1 MSATERMARF
11 IAEARFEDMP
21 EVVITAAKTAI
32 LDTVGV
38 MAAAVGEP
46 VASSIIRYVR
56 AAGGPLDATVVGGA
70 LKTST
75 SLAALANGALGH
87 ALDFD
92 DSNWLLYGHASVV
105 ALPAVLAEAEALG
118 ASGRELVEAYVI
130 GFEISSKLG
139 SGMNMGL
146 YDNGWHPTSTLGAM
160 GAAAAVSRLR
170 GFGIDQIRLAL
181 GIAASQASG
190 VRANFGT
197 MTKPLHAG
205 LAAEAGVR
213 AADFSGLGI
222 TSSPEILEAQNG
234 YCESFS
240 GKGNFRLD
248 EIVERLGDPYV
259 LETPGNN
266 LKPYPCCM
274 SAHPSIDALRELID
288 EKDFTTDDV
297 ERIDIDLMKP
307 NMMNLS
313 YNDPKTGLQG
323 KFSAPYTLSRMLMD
337 RELRLDT
344 FTDEAVNDP
353 AAQAMM
359 KKVHVH
365 LAEVPDW
372 KQGAARPATVTVRTK
387 GGDIFRKTGTKS
399 RGNATWPLTKD
410 EVHGKFR
417 DCAERNFGRDKTAE
431 ALAIL
436 TSLEEQES
444 VRPLMS
450 LLA

>member
-11 IAEARFEDMP
+11 IAEARFEEMP

-46 VASSIIRYVR
+46 VASSIVRYVS
-56 AAGGPLDATVVGGA
+56 AAGGPPDATVVGSA

-75 SLAALANGALGH
+75 SLAALANGTLGH

-105 ALPAVLAEAEALG
+105 VLPAVLAEAEALG

-146 YDNGWHPTSTLGAM
+146 YNNGWHPTSTLGAM
-160 GAAAAVSRLR
+160 GAAAAISRLR

-222 TSSPEILEAQNG
+222 TSSPE
-234 YCESFS
+234 YS
-240 GKGNFRLD
+240 GGA
-248 EIVERLGDPYV
+248 ERL
-259 LETPGNN
+259 
-266 LKPYPCCM
+266 
-274 SAHPSIDALRELID
+274 LRIL
-288 EKDFTTDDV
+288 
-297 ERIDIDLMKP
+297 
-307 NMMNLS
+307 
-313 YNDPKTGLQG
+313 
-323 KFSAPYTLSRMLMD
+323 
-337 RELRLDT
+337 LR
-344 FTDEAVNDP
+344 
-353 AAQAMM
+353 
-359 KKVHVH
+359 
-365 LAEVPDW
+365 
-372 KQGAARPATVTVRTK
+372 
-387 GGDIFRKTGTKS
+387 
-399 RGNATWPLTKD
+399 
-410 EVHGKFR
+410 
-417 DCAERNFGRDKTAE
+417 
-431 ALAIL
+431 
-436 TSLEEQES
+436 
-444 VRPLMS
+444 
-450 LLA
+450 

>member
-11 IAEARFEDMP
+11 IAEARLEDMP
-21 EVVITAAKTAI
+21 EAVIAAAKTAI
-32 LDTVGV
+32 LDIVGV
-38 MAAAVGEP
+38 TAAAVGEP
-46 VASSIIRYVR
+46 VAAHIIRYVR
-56 AAGGPLDATVVGGA
+56 AAGGPPDATVVGGG

-75 SLAALANGALGH
+75 SLAALANGTLGH

-92 DSNWLLYGHASVV
+92 DSNWLLNGHASVV

-118 ASGRELVEAYVI
+118 ASGRELVEAFVI

-146 YDNGWHPTSTLGAM
+146 YNNGWHPTSTLGAM

-170 GFGIDQIRLAL
+170 GYSVDQIRTAL

-213 AADFSGLGI
+213 AADFAEAGI
-222 TSSPEILEAQNG
+222 TASPEILEAQNG

-248 EIVERLGDPYV
+248 EVVERLGNPYV

-288 EKDFTTDDV
+288 EKNLTAHDV
-297 ERIDIDLMKP
+297 ERIDVDLMKP

-313 YNDPKTGLQG
+313 YNRPKTGLQG
-323 KFSAPYTLSRMLMD
+323 KFSAEYTLSRMLMD
-337 RELRLDT
+337 RALRLDT

-359 KKVHVH
+359 EKVHVH
-365 LAEVPDW
+365 LAEVPEW
-372 KQGAARPATVTVRTK
+372 KRGTARPATVTVQTK
-387 GGDIFRKTGTKS
+387 SGETLRKTGTMS
-399 RGNATWPLTKD
+399 RGNAAWPLTKD

-417 DCAERNFGRDKTAE
+417 DCAERRIGRDKVDE

-444 VRPLMS
+444 IHPLMA